1 MADVTRRVRMSLR
14 AASGVRWHL
23 LFLWIRYV
31 GLVILLFW
39 LWVAVMPPTFP
50 IGLWH
55 HRSWLISLLISLI
68 GVLWWWSRGH
78 WWRLPPIQKADKK
91 PYGHRQHGNE
101 EQCAYDHKPHHCA
114 HHAHHIY
121 SPSRRCP
128 STRQA
133 ASRGSNSASFRWVPG
148 SLLDLL
154 CTIVPLTIVPQYS
167 ILESTVNAYLAI
179 RWGHAL
185 ANYICAGFSL
195 CASPLL
201 ERRSRAMT
209 SEPDISVFRPDR
221 PGIRKVLG
229 DLEAEIME
237 LVWSRPAD
245 QGTTV
250 RDVFEILYERRLS
263 ADRRRIA
270 YTTVMNTMARLAKKN
285 LLRVEKQDQAYIYF
299 PNLTQ
304 QEFVSRF
311 VGRILENLYV
321 NFSGATLEG
330 LEALPDQ
337 ETATRV
343 RQQLDE
349 IARRRALEEGE

>member
-1 MADVTRRVRMSLR
+1 ML
-14 AASGVRWHL
+14 G
-23 LFLWIRYV
+23 
-31 GLVILLFW
+31 
-39 LWVAVMPPTFP
+39 
-50 IGLWH
+50 
-55 HRSWLISLLISLI
+55 
-68 GVLWWWSRGH
+68 
-78 WWRLPPIQKADKK
+78 
-91 PYGHRQHGNE
+91 
-101 EQCAYDHKPHHCA
+101 
-114 HHAHHIY
+114 
-121 SPSRRCP
+121 
-128 STRQA
+128 
-133 ASRGSNSASFRWVPG
+133 
-148 SLLDLL
+148 
-154 CTIVPLTIVPQYS
+154 
-167 ILESTVNAYLAI
+167 
-179 RWGHAL
+179 
-185 ANYICAGFSL
+185 
-195 CASPLL
+195 

-263 ADRRRIA
+263 DERRRIA

-285 LLRVEKQDQAYIYF
+285 LLRVEKHDQAYIYF
-299 PNLTQ
+299 PILTQ

-311 VGRILENLYV
+311 VGRILEDLYV

-330 LEALPDQ
+330 LDALPDQ
-337 ETATRV
+337 EAASRV